1 MDKLLAETG
10 HKMKHVV
17 ERLEHDFATIRTGR
31 ASPALLDR
39 VKVSHYGSEMLIKE
53 LATVSVPEARMLV
66 ITPWDRGAIKAIE
79 KAIMASDLSLNPS
92 SDGNVIRLEI
102 PALTEERR
110 KELAKLVG
118 QKAEEARVAVRN
130 IRRDANSGLE
140 KMEKSQGLSEDDVIR
155 GKKDVQEITDDSI
168 KEIDAAAE
176 RKSEEVMEL

>member
-1 MDKLLAETG
+1 MEKLLAETRQ
-10 HKMKHVV
+10 KMKHVV

-39 VKVSHYGSEMLIKE
+39 VKVSYYGSELPINQ

-66 ITPWDRGAIKAIE
+66 ITPWDRGSIKAIE
-79 KAIMASDLSLNPS
+79 KAITASDLSLNPS

-130 IRRDANSGLE
+130 IRRDANSSLE
-140 KMEKSQGLSEDDVIR
+140 KMEKSQGLSEDDVMR
-155 GKKDVQEITDDSI
+155 GKKEVQELTDEAI